1 MVGCYVRAEKREG
14 GIDDRFFLHVPFY
27 FLVFIREEM
36 REGKKKISFIVRKNP
51 LLFNVCNRRKTI
63 GRHINM
69 YTHMK
74 REVLNFFCVP
84 L

>member
-36 REGKKKISFIVRKNP
+36 REGKKNFLLLSEKIPSYSMCVTDVRP
-51 LLFNVCNRRKTI
+51 LGDT
-63 GRHINM
+63 
-69 YTHMK
+69 
-74 REVLNFFCVP
+74 
-84 L
+84 